1 MQYIQIFILVFVI
14 LAVVVGLSIQEIAQ
28 PDSSLAEG
36 PEIVEAGG
44 KIIGVNL
51 HDGIKGSLGNDGPEI
66 VEAGGKIIGV
76 NLHDGI
82 KGSLGN
88 G

>member
-1 MQYIQIFILVFVI
+1 MQHLQIFIVIFVI
-14 LAVVVGLSIQEIAQ
+14 LAVVVGLSVQEVSQ
-28 PDSSLAEG
+28 LDSSLAEG

-51 HDGIKGSLGNDGPEI
+51 HDGMKGSLGNDGPEI
-66 VEAGGKIIGV
+66 VEAGGKIIIV

>member
-1 MQYIQIFILVFVI
+1 MSDGSNTHGNFYRLFVIFHRQYLRIFIVIFVI
-14 LAVVVGLSIQEIAQ
+14 LAVVVGLSIQEVAQ

-51 HDGIKGSLGNDGPEI
+51 HDGIKGSLGNG
-66 VEAGGKIIGV
+66 
-76 NLHDGI
+76 
-82 KGSLGN
+82 
-88 G
+88 